1 MNYLVLSCLPL
12 LSALIGWFTNFVA
25 IRMIFR
31 PRNPVSVFGI
41 RIQGLLPRRQEE
53 IAVQVS
59 ETIEEEFFSSEDI
72 LKSLEKLDF
81 DRDIE
86 NFIDHIIET
95 RLPEILEGIPLLG
108 SFVSDSILA
117 KVKKLFKQEVEQ
129 YTGSLSREIAEQAGH
144 AIDVK
149 QMVYEKIS
157 DYDIGRLETIVKRIA
172 KKELRHIEILGGVLG
187 FIIGLIQITIIFI
200 TGMVSL

>member
-1 MNYLVLSCLPL
+1 MDYIILACLPL

-31 PRNPVSVFGI
+31 PREPVSILGI
-41 RIQGLLPRRQEE
+41 KIQGLLPRRQEE

-59 ETIEEEFFSSEDI
+59 ETIEEEFFSSKDI
-72 LKSLEKLDF
+72 LKSLEKLDL
-81 DRDIE
+81 DEDIE
-86 NFIDHIIET
+86 NFIDHIIDSN
-95 RLPEILEGIPLLG
+95 LPKILEGIPLLG
-108 SFVSDSILA
+108 SFVSNGILS
-117 KVKKLFKQEVEQ
+117 KVKILFKKEIEQ
-129 YTGSLSREIAEQAGH
+129 YTASLSKEIAEQAGH

-187 FIIGLIQITIIFI
+187 FVIGCIQVGVIYFA
-200 TGMVSL
+200 GLVSL